1 MAIVSVDLDVCYCEN
16 DFFSAVCK
24 EIFVFRAK
32 IVGFNLDILTNPN
45 ICRMLDSTVRLL
57 MIVDHVTLTSTGFT
71 AEELRKISACKLMEN

>member
-24 EIFVFRAK
+24 ENFRIQSK
-32 IVGFNLDILTNPN
+32 DSFNLDILTCPN

-57 MIVDHVTLTSTGFT
+57 MIVDHMTLTSTGFS

>member
-1 MAIVSVDLDVCYCEN
+1 MYVTVKMI
-16 DFFSAVCK
+16 FSLLYVK
-24 EIFVFRAK
+24 KMFVFRAK

-71 AEELRKISACKLMEN
+71 AEELRKIATCKLMEN